1 MSTTAHSLEVYDV
14 KGYPST
20 YDGYFVSSLSKMW
33 FDASFTTTN
42 GYGIYRVRLSF
53 PDSSTY
59 LYGYS
64 RNLLAYTGNT
74 SALNTARSGS
84 TEWIPQDFYGY
95 APATVSLTDEYGRG
109 EAGGQRTKFTFGP
122 FTDELSVAG
131 FQQEVFTP
139 IKARHKSFVFTAVVK
154 APVGEQFYINITF
167 DGTEEFIQYSGTGNW
182 AYIEIPITITETL
195 SKEPIFEMMVDHISS
210 TSGVSFEM
218 IEPMFAVAGSLS
230 NAYTWCPNT
239 IDNWHYGGGNTYIR
253 ETRFSHIDW
262 VDNAHTPTVKTTS
275 TNESPY
281 TITWHV
287 DARSGQSTLNNDEEI
302 DSFKKV
308 AAYGPPVIKKNS
320 PVAYRTNDQGDA
332 DDEGSYF
339 ASEYDVTAYP
349 IGTSNIMATYFRIGW
364 RTDPGGSWQ
373 YDDVSAPWVV
383 RGTTAHLTMFPG
395 AVVDP
400 VYSWEVGLEYKDDF
414 VTDFTPLQV
423 MPIPDAYALI
433 DYHYTGR
440 GLSIGRIA
448 TPTDVER
455 GGINID
461 MPVYFDTDVYWE
473 DLELNSACE
482 AYSASTAPHY
492 RRHGDVVTVIGDVK
506 PTSEVAAG
514 GTLTIATLPAG
525 CRPKQRISILCQGST
540 TAVWLLQ
547 ITSAGVIT
555 ASRYRTEAGT
565 QAMATNTWLPF
576 SVTFLTV

>member
-1 MSTTAHSLEVYDV
+1 
-14 KGYPST
+14 
-20 YDGYFVSSLSKMW
+20 
-33 FDASFTTTN
+33 
-42 GYGIYRVRLSF
+42 
-53 PDSSTY
+53 
-59 LYGYS
+59 
-64 RNLLAYTGNT
+64 
-74 SALNTARSGS
+74 
-84 TEWIPQDFYGY
+84 
-95 APATVSLTDEYGRG
+95 
-109 EAGGQRTKFTFGP
+109 
-122 FTDELSVAG
+122 
-131 FQQEVFTP
+131 
-139 IKARHKSFVFTAVVK
+139 
-154 APVGEQFYINITF
+154 
-167 DGTEEFIQYSGTGNW
+167 
-182 AYIEIPITITETL
+182 
-195 SKEPIFEMMVDHISS
+195 
-210 TSGVSFEM
+210 
-218 IEPMFAVAGSLS
+218 MFAVAGSLS
-230 NAYTWCPNT
+230 NVYTWCPNT
-239 IDNWHYGGGNTYIR
+239 ADNWHYGLGNTYIR
-253 ETRFSHIDW
+253 ETRLSHIDW
-262 VDNAHTPTVKTTS
+262 VDNSHTPTVKQTTTTS
-275 TNESPY
+275 SPY
-281 TITWHV
+281 TVTCHI
-287 DARSGQSTLNNDEEI
+287 DAQQGNSTLNNDDAIER
-302 DSFKKV
+302 DVQV

-373 YDDVSAPWVV
+373 YDQESAPWVV
-383 RGTTAHLTMFPG
+383 RGTTAHLTMFPR
-395 AVVDP
+395 AEVDP

-414 VTDFTPLQV
+414 VTDFTLLQV

-461 MPVYFDTDVYWE
+461 MSVYFETDVYWE

-482 AYSASTAPHY
+482 AYASSTAPHY

-525 CRPKQRISILCQGST
+525 CRPKQRLSMLCQGST